1 MTARVFLDTC
11 IFFDAISDP
20 VVGQVLQHL
29 KNIEF
34 NFCTSLPV
42 LGEFVSETAALPDK
56 EDKIRGFFDLVDTLE
71 PVALVPDSRVSYAC
85 YLLCKY
91 NEDERMR
98 AEHTDLVHLGYAMAY
113 KVPVF
118 LTTDRHLSHFR
129 IPAKLIEK
137 GYQQPRIMNVKAIK
151 REYLGKR
158 K

>member
-1 MTARVFLDTC
+1 MTGRVFIDTC
-11 IFFDAISDP
+11 IFFDAISDHA
-20 VVGQVLQHL
+20 VGQVLQHL

-34 NFCTSLPV
+34 SFCTSLPV

-56 EDKIRGFFDLVDTLE
+56 EDKIRGFFNLVDTLDL
-71 PVALVPDSRVSYAC
+71 VALVPDSRVSYAC

-113 KVPVF
+113 QVPVF

-129 IPAKLIEK
+129 IPAKLMEK
-137 GYQQPRIMNVKAIK
+137 GYQQPWMMDVAGVK

-158 K
+158 R

>member
-1 MTARVFLDTC
+1 MTRRVFLDTC

-20 VVGQVLQHL
+20 AVGQVLQHL
-29 KNIEF
+29 KNIDF

-42 LGEFVSETAALPDK
+42 LGEFISEAAGPDR

-71 PVALVPDSRVSYAC
+71 PVALVPDPKVSYAC

-91 NEDERMR
+91 LEDERMR

-113 KVPVF
+113 QVPIF
-118 LTTDRHLSHFR
+118 FTTDRHLSHFR

-137 GYQQPRIMNVKAIK
+137 GYKQPRMMDVAGVK
-151 REYLGKR
+151 REFLGKR
-158 K
+158 R